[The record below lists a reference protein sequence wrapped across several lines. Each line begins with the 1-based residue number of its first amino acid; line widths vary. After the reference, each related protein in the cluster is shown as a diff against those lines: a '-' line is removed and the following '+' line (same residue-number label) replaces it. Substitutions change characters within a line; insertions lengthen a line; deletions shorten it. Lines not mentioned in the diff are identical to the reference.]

1 MIDTLPNV
9 IHKFLDIPSIEKLEV
24 QNFSSHKPRILLLYG
39 SNRKLS
45 FSRLLVQE
53 SALLLEQ
60 IGAEIKIFDPS
71 NLPLPDTTS
80 DTHEKV
86 AELYEL
92 MQWSEGQVWCSPEYH
107 GSISAV
113 FKSQLDWVP
122 LEIGERCPTQGK
134 TLALLQVNGGSQS
147 FNVVNQLRTVG
158 RCMRMFIIPNQLS
171 VPEAF
176 LEFDD
181 IGRMKPSSYYNR
193 LVDIMEEL
201 IKFTLLLR
209 DRQNYLLNRY
219 SERN

>member
-1 MIDTLPNV
+1 MIDTIPNV
-9 IHKFLDIPSIEKLEV
+9 IHKFLDVPSIKKMEV

-60 IGAEIKIFDPS
+60 IGAEIKIFNPS
-71 NLPLPDTTS
+71 SLPLPDTTS
-80 DTHEKV
+80 GTHEKV
-86 AELYEL
+86 IELHEL
-92 MQWSEGQVWCSPEYH
+92 MQWSEGQVWCSPEHH
-107 GSISAV
+107 GSMSAV

-122 LEIGERCPTQGK
+122 ELHSTQGK
-134 TLALLQVNGGSQS
+134 TLALLQVNGGAQS

-158 RCMRMFIIPNQLS
+158 RCMRMFIISNQLS
-171 VPEAF
+171 VPKAF

-181 IGRMKPSSYYNR
+181 SGRMKPSSYYNR
-193 LVDIMEEL
+193 LVDVMEEL
-201 IKFTLLLR
+201 IKFTILLR

>member
-1 MIDTLPNV
+1 MTDTLPNI
-9 IHKFLDIPSIEKLEV
+9 IHKLLDIPSLEKLEV
-24 QNFSSHKPRILLLYG
+24 QNFSSHNPRILLLYG
-39 SNRKLS
+39 SNRQPS

-71 NLPLPDTTS
+71 SLPLPDITP

-86 AELYEL
+86 VELHEL

-107 GSISAV
+107 GSMSAV

-122 LEIGERCPTQGK
+122 ELHFTQGK
-134 TLALLQVNGGSQS
+134 TLALLQVNGGAQS

-181 IGRMKPSSYYNR
+181 TGRMRPSSYYNR
-193 LVDIMEEL
+193 LVDVMEEL

-209 DRQNYLLNRY
+209 GRQNYLLNRY
-219 SERN
+219 SERDL